1 MEKITLSRKIVNE
14 IIKKTG
20 ITEAQY
26 IEFIKKIFNVREED
40 IEWIE

>member
-14 IIKKTG
+14 IIEKTG

-26 IEFIKKIFNVREED
+26 IEFIKKIFNVKE
-40 IEWIE
+40 IEWTE